1 MSPREVGALRERHR
15 NSHKSPLPVS
25 GGGRGVGNMITL
37 LLVRHGESAWNAIG
51 RYQGQQDPP
60 LSPRGEQQA
69 AAAAEVLR
77 ATEIDAVV
85 SSPLSRAY
93 QTAVAIAAPHD
104 LAVQKDARLTEIG
117 HGAWEGLPVAE
128 VIAGWPALTAQWK
141 QDPTDVQMP
150 DGEHFGEVAARARAW
165 LSDAQ
170 WEHDDRT
177 LLAASHDVIL
187 RILLADA
194 QGLPLQRI
202 WDFRLDNAAIS
213 EVHYTDGTP
222 RIIRLNDTAHLAD
235 LVSDVAK
242 QAL

>member
-1 MSPREVGALRERHR
+1 ML
-15 NSHKSPLPVS
+15 
-25 GGGRGVGNMITL
+25 TL
-37 LLVRHGESAWNAIG
+37 LLVRHGESTWNAIG
-51 RYQGQQDPP
+51 RYQGQRDPP

-69 AAAAEVLR
+69 AAAAAALR
-77 ATEIDAVV
+77 ATAIDAVA
-85 SSPLSRAY
+85 SSPLQRAY

-104 LAVQKDARLTEIG
+104 LAVRRDARLTEIG

-128 VIAGWPALTAQWK
+128 VIAGWPVLTARWK
-141 QDPTDVQMP
+141 ADPTDVQMP
-150 DGEHFGEVAARARAW
+150 GGEHFGEVAARTRAW
-165 LSDAQ
+165 LADAQ
-170 WEHDDRT
+170 REYHGRT

-194 QGLPLQRI
+194 QSLPLPRI

-213 EVHYTDGTP
+213 EVRYTDGAP
-222 RIIRLNDTAHLAD
+222 SLIRLNDTAHLAD